1 MTNQAPLTDEQV
13 VRAYRDADFRDTL
26 TTEQILYATNHPLAP
41 ADAIPAEIEL
51 SDEDLDMV
59 AGGAASIGSLCSV
72 CSVCTL
78 CSWCDLFEATV

>member
-41 ADAIPAEIEL
+41 ADAIPA
-51 SDEDLDMV
+51 SPTRTWTWWPA
-59 AGGAASIGSLCSV
+59 AG
-72 CSVCTL
+72 
-78 CSWCDLFEATV
+78 